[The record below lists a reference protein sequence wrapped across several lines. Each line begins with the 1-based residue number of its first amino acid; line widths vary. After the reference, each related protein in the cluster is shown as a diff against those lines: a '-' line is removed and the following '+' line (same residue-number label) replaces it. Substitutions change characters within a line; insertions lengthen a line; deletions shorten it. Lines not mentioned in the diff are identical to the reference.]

1 MKKSILVCVI
11 LVLGTSGHAAC
22 PRADVTGDCYVGL
35 ADLAVMASQWLT
47 GPEIPDDMVVVPAGS
62 FAYQTEYYV
71 FVDDFAIDKYEV
83 TVAAYCEFLNYADP
97 DGNHWDGGQEIVR
110 TGDPGNYSYE
120 VQAGRENY
128 PVRYVSFYD
137 AEIYAA
143 WKSAI
148 TGKNYRLGTEE
159 EWEKAA
165 GWDPVVKK
173 LWTYGFQQ
181 DSVDSTWCNYDDAY
195 GGPLPVGS
203 FDGTD
208 GKNDAKSF
216 YGCYDMSGNVYE
228 WTSSIYSGSSRVLRG
243 GDWYGSALYCRVA
256 HRLNYSPSNRIGT
269 LGFRLLLDL

>member
-1 MKKSILVCVI
+1 MKKSILVCAI
-11 LVLGTSGHAAC
+11 FVLGMSGHAAC
-22 PRADVTGDCYVGL
+22 PLGDLTGDCFVDL
-35 ADLAVMASQWLT
+35 ADLAVMASQWLA

-62 FAYQTEYYV
+62 FAYQMENYV
-71 FVDDFAIDKYEV
+71 FLDDFAIDKYEV
-83 TVAAYCEFLNYADP
+83 TVAAYCEFLNDADP
-97 DGNHWDGGQEIVR
+97 DGNHWDSGQEIVQ
-110 TGDPGNYSYE
+110 TGDPGDYSYE
-120 VQAGRENY
+120 VQTGWENY

-137 AEIYAA
+137 AEIHAA
-143 WKSAI
+143 WKSAK
-148 TGKNYRLGTEE
+148 TGKSYRLPTEE

-165 GWDPVVKK
+165 GWDPVLKN

-203 FDGTD
+203 FDGTG

-243 GDWYGSALYCRVA
+243 GNWYGSALYCRVA
-256 HRLNYSPSNRIGT
+256 HRLSYSPSDRIGT